1 MKLNKYF
8 IAVLLV
14 LILFLG
20 INSVF
25 ATDNVSQDAN
35 LDSSSNNNFI
45 MSNSYGSGS
54 LDAASVGSGS
64 GSLDNNSV
72 DNSNI
77 NDNSK
82 TILY

>member
-1 MKLNKYF
+1 MGDILKLNKYF

-14 LILFLG
+14 LILFLC

-54 LDAASVGSGS
+54 LD
-64 GSLDNNSV
+64 NNSV